1 MEFLSSLGEHL
12 YDDLIAKDRYMYILG
27 GLGNTVII
35 TIAALCIGLFLG
47 IITAII
53 RVSCKDGAKGFV
65 MKVLNFIAGLYL
77 TIIRGTPTVVQ
88 LMIMYFIILPSAAPV
103 SVAMLAF
110 GINSGAYVAE
120 VFRSGIQSVDAGQTE
135 AGRSLGLSA
144 RQTMVKIVLPQAV
157 KNVTP
162 AIFNE
167 FITLLK
173 ETSISGYVGI
183 SDLTRGGD
191 IIRSQTY
198 DAYPPLLT
206 VAGVYLVMTIGLTLI
221 EKQVER
227 RMAKSDRR

>member
-1 MEFLSSLGEHL
+1 
-12 YDDLIAKDRYMYILG
+12 
-27 GLGNTVII
+27 
-35 TIAALCIGLFLG
+35 
-47 IITAII
+47 
-53 RVSCKDGAKGFV
+53 
-65 MKVLNFIAGLYL
+65 
-77 TIIRGTPTVVQ
+77 
-88 LMIMYFIILPSAAPV
+88 
-103 SVAMLAF
+103 MLAF